1 MYSLELS
8 VYFFYLKKITVR
20 FQIEYIPAYLSNRK
34 RIKKRNKNQNI
45 DVCGHAF

>member
-34 RIKKRNKNQNI
+34 SVFTKAAQLY
-45 DVCGHAF
+45 V